1 MIAPSAGQ
9 GGNSCNFLFS
19 WRVPLWRADRRAAPE
34 TRLNSSGSSGGVTA
48 VTPEPPTLAAGG
60 GANE

>member
-9 GGNSCNFLFS
+9 GGNSCNFLFPS
-19 WRVPLWRADRRAAPE
+19 GAALCRADRRAAPE
-34 TRLNSSGSSGGVTA
+34 TRLNSSNSPGGVTA
-48 VTPEPPTLAAGG
+48 VTPVSPALTAGG